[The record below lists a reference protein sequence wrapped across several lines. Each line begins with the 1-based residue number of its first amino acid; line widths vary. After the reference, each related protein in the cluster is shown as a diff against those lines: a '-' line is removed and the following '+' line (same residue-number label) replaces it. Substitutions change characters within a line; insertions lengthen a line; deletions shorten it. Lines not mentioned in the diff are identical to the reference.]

1 MKSVASDYEIIK
13 STNQVLLTVAPAA
26 DTTVEQNKKG
36 CFLSKTAL
44 LIF

>member
-13 STNQVLLTVAPAA
+13 STNQVLLTVAPVA
-26 DTTVEQNKKG
+26 DTPPEQKQKG
-36 CFLSKTAL
+36 CFLSTTAL